1 MSKINLRNQAR
12 ELLGLELREIK
23 GGTDPITYDC
33 TSCETCFSS
42 CSPGCNKKS
51 STQ

>member
-1 MSKINLRNQAR
+1 MFLKVQAE
-12 ELLGLELREIK
+12 ELLGSELREIK
-23 GGTDPITYDC
+23 GGIVPPDGC

-51 STQ
+51 GA